1 MNKIIENPED
11 LTKLKEYLESIGLS
25 PKIKFSH
32 DLLLKISKDLN
43 LTINEACLLAR
54 DLREEFGRNCVEADF
69 KNKMQEACVE
79 CEDFFEVVTEIFDIH
94 YTEKDPVTGKKT
106 KWTTQEQRN
115 VVYCKDIEGKIFQV
129 SNLCTYLVSI
139 NYLSS
144 IYLVPI

>member
-1 MNKIIENPED
+1 MNKIIENPQD

-25 PKIKFSH
+25 PQIKFSH

-79 CEDFFEVVTEIFDIH
+79 CKDFFEVVTEIFDIH

-115 VVYCKDIEGKIFQV
+115 VVYCKDVKGKIVQLL
-129 SNLCTYLVSI
+129 NLSTYV
-139 NYLSS
+139 
-144 IYLVPI
+144 VPI